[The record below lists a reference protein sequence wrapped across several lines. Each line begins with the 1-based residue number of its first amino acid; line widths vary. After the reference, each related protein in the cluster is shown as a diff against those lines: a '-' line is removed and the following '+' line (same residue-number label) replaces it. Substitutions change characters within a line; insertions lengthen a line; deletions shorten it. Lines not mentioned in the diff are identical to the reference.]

1 MKIATKTS
9 IAITT
14 RRTFGRISFDI
25 LDSLDTRLLYER
37 YLLNFTNKDYSAVKV
52 LFINLYKLYKID
64 GYWYNFVMD
73 LFDLQNNA
81 ERLAPLAERMR
92 PSTIDEF
99 LGQGRIVG
107 EGSLLRRA
115 ISADRLGS
123 CIFYGPPGT
132 GKTTLANIIAE
143 STNANFVKLNAVTS
157 GVADAKKVIEE
168 AKDLLRIYGKRTY
181 LLLDECHRWNKA
193 QSDSVLAAI
202 EQGYIIFIGST
213 TENPYVSM
221 TRAIVSRCRIFAFSR
236 LSEDDVKRGLERA
249 LSDKDKGLGNMNL
262 QVAPDALAHIAWAS
276 GGDMRTAL
284 NALEL
289 ACLTTHADDDGVI
302 RVDRDVAE
310 QSVQQKALSVTE
322 DMYYDMISAFIKSM
336 RGSDSSAALY
346 WAERLL
352 EAGCDPMLIARR
364 IMIHA
369 CEDVGLADPN
379 AIVVAQSCVSAF
391 EKIGLPEGKIPLAE
405 GIIYVS
411 EAPKSNQVVEALA
424 LADNAVK
431 TVKRESVPLYLRDP
445 NFKGK
450 DDAVSGYKYPHN
462 YGGWVE
468 QQYLPDELK
477 DAKFYYPTDNGF
489 EKTIKERQSQR
500 KPQKDK

>member
-1 MKIATKTS
+1 M
-9 IAITT
+9 
-14 RRTFGRISFDI
+14 DI
-25 LDSLDTRLLYER
+25 
-37 YLLNFTNKDYSAVKV
+37 
-52 LFINLYKLYKID
+52 
-64 GYWYNFVMD
+64 
-73 LFDLQNNA
+73 FDLQNNE

-92 PSTIDEF
+92 PKTLSEF
-99 LGQGRIVG
+99 MGQGKIVG
-107 EGSLLRRA
+107 EGALLRRA
-115 ISADRLGS
+115 IAADRLGS

-168 AKDLLRIYGKRTY
+168 AKELLRVHGKRTY

-202 EQGYIIFIGST
+202 EQGHIIFIGST

-221 TRAIVSRCRIFAFSR
+221 TRAIVSRCRIFSFSR
-236 LSEDDVKRGLERA
+236 LEETDIRAGLLRA
-249 LSDKDKGLGNMNL
+249 LSDSEKGLGNMSLEVSEEAIN
-262 QVAPDALAHIAWAS
+262 HIAWAS

-289 ACLTTHADDDGVI
+289 ACLTTHADKDGII
-302 RVDRDVAE
+302 RVGKDEAE
-310 QSVQQKALSVTE
+310 QSIQQKSLSVTE

-346 WAERLL
+346 WAERLI
-352 EAGCDPMLIARR
+352 EAGCDPLLIGRR

-379 AIVVAQSCVSAF
+379 AIVVAQSCVNAF
-391 EKIGLPEGKIPLAE
+391 EKIGLPEGRIPLAE

-424 LADNAVK
+424 LADKAVK
-431 TVKRESVPLYLRDP
+431 TVKRETVPLYLRDP
-445 NFKGK
+445 SFKDK
-450 DDAVSGYKYPHN
+450 DEAVSGYKYPHD

-477 DAKFYYPTDNGF
+477 NERFYNPTDNGF
-489 EKTIKERQSQR
+489 ERIIKERQALRAAGNKTNSDR
-500 KPQKDK
+500 